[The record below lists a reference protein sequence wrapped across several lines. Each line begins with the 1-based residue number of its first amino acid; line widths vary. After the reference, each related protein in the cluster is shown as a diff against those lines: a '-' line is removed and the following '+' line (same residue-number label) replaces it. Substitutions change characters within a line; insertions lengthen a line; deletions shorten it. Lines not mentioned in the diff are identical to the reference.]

1 MTDEEKNVSIYFKSS
16 GENCIKSK
24 LLLYC
29 VGLEP
34 WPSVTLLRLLCPSIY
49 TYLLP
54 KIFVRNRNLSHLM
67 DQAENVAC

>member
-1 MTDEEKNVSIYFKSS
+1 MTDEEKKCIYLFSS

-67 DQAENVAC
+67 DQAENAAY

>member
-1 MTDEEKNVSIYFKSS
+1 MTDEEKNVSIYLKSS
-16 GENCIKSK
+16 GGNCIKSK

-49 TYLLP
+49 TYLL
-54 KIFVRNRNLSHLM
+54 S
-67 DQAENVAC
+67 